1 MAVLINGNGYSPV
14 TAQQDADLYAGIVG
28 NSTTVLRVG
37 NEMAAQIYNATTIRI
52 LDGEA
57 VSQGRRI
64 HLDPGG
70 YDDFTIPAGT
80 QGVTSYYIIGYH
92 LYSDSSGNELCETFV
107 QNVASASATIEEEQ
121 LRDGATDAYV
131 SMYRVTMSGT
141 TLGTPTPL
149 FTTRTATVVQHGTS
163 EDILHSPAGTAFGYT
178 IYFPKPF
185 GVVPTVTTNIHVNS
199 TSVYYGSVSI
209 AIVNVTTTYV
219 YFDIHNDS
227 GHNLDMRIDWI
238 AVATE

>member
-14 TAQQDADLYAGIVG
+14 TAQQDADLYTGLVG
-28 NSTTVLRVG
+28 NSTVVLNVG
-37 NEMAAQIYNATTIRI
+37 NKMAAQIYSANVIRV

-57 VSQGRRI
+57 ISQGRRI
-64 HLDPGG
+64 HLDPGE

-149 FTTRTATVVQHGTS
+149 FTTRTTTVVQHGTS
-163 EDILHSPAGTAFGYT
+163 ANTYTVYAGTALEFRIT
-178 IYFPKPF
+178 FPRPF
-185 GVVPTVTTNIHVNS
+185 GTPPTVVTNIHA
-199 TSVYYGSVSI
+199 TSSYIDFGSISVLVQ
-209 AIVNVTTTYV
+209 ATTTTY
-219 YFDIHNDS
+219 FDFKIHNNA
-227 GHNLDMRIDWI
+227 GYNRTMRIDWI
-238 AVATE
+238 AVSTE

>member
-14 TAQQDADLYAGIVG
+14 TAQQDADLYTGLVG
-28 NSTTVLRVG
+28 NSTVVLNVG
-37 NEMAAQIYNATTIRI
+37 NKMAAQIYSATTIRV

-57 VSQGRRI
+57 ISQGRRI

-141 TLGTPTPL
+141 TLGTPTAL
-149 FTTRTATVVQHGTS
+149 FTTRTTTVVQHGTS
-163 EDILHSPAGTAFGYT
+163 ANTYHSIAGTAMNYRINFDR
-178 IYFPKPF
+178 PF
-185 GVVPTVTTNIHVNS
+185 ASAPTVLASMHKYSGSI
-199 TSVYYGSVSI
+199 YYGSVS
-209 AIVNVTTTYV
+209 VSVFETTTTY
-219 YFDIHNDS
+219 FDFVIYND
-227 GHNLDMRIDWI
+227 GGNTIDIKIDWI
-238 AVATE
+238 AVSTE